1 MIRNRLK
8 ELMVESHLKASRV
21 ANDIDNLSRNTINS
35 TVSNKGKMIQLE
47 TINSLCQY
55 LGVTPDDFFE
65 YLPFDVNVSVSSD
78 EDLSLMGNEE
88 DAVRGHFDPFYL
100 NLYLTKEQTNQSTG
114 TIKKTFELSI
124 VLEKQLDFE
133 INSDNFNHD
142 FHPTGVAEFKV
153 VLGNP
158 PLETKSKQAQEF
170 DEFWNK
176 ELTRGF
182 RQDIQET
189 IKSKL
194 IDYFNQQ
201 AKDRDLES
209 WFDFS
214 SAPLLF
220 VVNYRF
226 NEVIKT
232 DTKLDSGPTLWLQD
246 DSIKDEDLP
255 F

>member
-8 ELMVESHLKASRV
+8 ELMAESHLKASRV
-21 ANDIDNLSRNTINS
+21 ANDIENLSRNTINS
-35 TVSNKGKMIQLE
+35 TVNNKGKMIQLE

-55 LGVTPDDFFE
+55 LGVTPNDFFE
-65 YLPFDVNVSVSSD
+65 YLPFDVHVSVSSD

-88 DAVRGHFDPFYL
+88 GAVRGHFDPFYL

-142 FHPTGVAEFKV
+142 FHPTGIAKFTV

-158 PLETKSKQAQEF
+158 PLKTKSEQAQEF
-170 DEFWNK
+170 NHFWNE

-182 RQDIQET
+182 RQDIQDT

-201 AKDRDLES
+201 VKDNDLEM

-226 NEVIKT
+226 DEAIKK

-246 DSIKDEDLP
+246 NSINDDDLP

>member
-8 ELMVESHLKASRV
+8 ELMAESHLKASRV

-35 TVSNKGKMIQLE
+35 TVNNKGKMIQLE

-65 YLPFDVNVSVSSD
+65 YLPFDVHISISSD
-78 EDLSLMGNEE
+78 EDLSLVGSTR
-88 DAVRGHFDPFYL
+88 DAFKGYFAPFYL

-124 VLEKQLDFE
+124 VLEKQLNFA
-133 INSDNFNHD
+133 INSDNFSHD
-142 FHPTGVAEFKV
+142 YHPTDIAEFKV
-153 VLGNP
+153 ILGNP

-170 DEFWNK
+170 NEFWNK

-182 RQDIQET
+182 RQDIQDT

-194 IDYFNQQ
+194 INYFNQQ
-201 AKDRDLES
+201 VQDKELEE

-214 SAPLLF
+214 TAPF
-220 VVNYRF
+220 SFQVNYRF
-226 NEVIKT
+226 NEVMKKG
-232 DTKLDSGPTLWLQD
+232 TKLLPGPTFFLDTIND
-246 DSIKDEDLP
+246 DELP